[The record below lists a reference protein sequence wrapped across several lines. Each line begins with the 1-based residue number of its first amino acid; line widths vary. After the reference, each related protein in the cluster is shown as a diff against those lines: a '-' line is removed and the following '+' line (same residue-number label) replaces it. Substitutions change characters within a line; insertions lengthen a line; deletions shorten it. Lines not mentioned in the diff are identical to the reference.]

1 MTNQSTQAWLTQ
13 NPNLAEGEESEKV
26 PDVARFPELP
36 EDYEISSAKK
46 SNWLTD
52 VGGPVFGLMP
62 ERVTDDRQIDW
73 DALKDRDMS
82 GSKALFS
89 LTMAEAAGRNLTTEE
104 LIALHKTNPALIQHT
119 DGRLKYQPTPEF
131 MDYLKK
137 ERQTVGNFLMATAP
151 GAFTATAFSAAE
163 QYGKG
168 AAYGREQI
176 SQLLHGLDKEEEQFF
191 LNQLAKRENELGR
204 SLDYFE
210 RQDLWNESF
219 TRTPGM
225 RGLEQIAYEVTLP
238 AIGIESAIGR
248 GTGKLLGWGFKAVP
262 DGISWVGGK
271 LFRRSGGDDVPG
283 AVPDVI
289 QTIKAPEANIFG
301 VKDVKVSL
309 TKKENILTNL
319 VEMVGGN
326 NSVYDDFVD
335 NAIDSRARA
344 IDNGES
350 LAASIS
356 SEVDYLID
364 DAFEI
369 ADNGTIAN
377 LPPVRGMKL
386 PPTIADV
393 AANYPAYS
401 KFLNNEQHTALQE
414 VRRRLKPIEDTLN
427 ELDVPLGT
435 RHDIAEGGFY
445 IPRGGAESEFIEE
458 TAQAGIGKGGPGHKK
473 TAKFASQSEGIQ
485 EGFKYDSFKNAVET
499 YIRKSG
505 VDVGDTHM
513 GRVFKEARDADGNL
527 IGSTMATRIAENP
540 VFIQSHKLTK
550 KILSKKNTVLG
561 RIVRST
567 TLRQVADRAARR
579 AEKAAEKGAAETERV
594 RGRTTRAA
602 GEAMER
608 TQKAKG
614 RQDAVAGKYSAA
626 DLKEA
631 RLLAGQAVTEGRE
644 LVRKILRNNEKLKR
658 GKAKV
663 RTSDKKWTRLT
674 DKLQKD
680 IDDLGNL
687 ARAVESDPAAYERA
701 GGIGEV
707 YDKMVR
713 RTESLRE
720 RVDKVTDD
728 QINLEDRVQDMA
740 DEADRLAGM
749 DKLSIQARRDMI
761 NEERALLKVKRT
773 EERLNDA
780 YRAFEKEE
788 ARVIKLLDKV
798 EQRDIDRIKGQIKK
812 AHGDAAT
819 MDDNSIRSLINLY
832 DSQDALKGLKDEY
845 QLLKSELARAKS
857 IASETPR
864 GMGEIRMPQFRGTA
878 FPAEL
883 TNRINK
889 MIEAE
894 APTTGRGAWLSNAWM
909 WHSRQYRS
917 LRATLDDSAMPIQ
930 GLLRLFDNPAMAT
943 KAFIWH
949 FRAWGLPNVKLID
962 SDSFLK
968 KKLEISDFRKGDKL
982 LGSFLN
988 EFNKKARI
996 NGRLTSD
1003 DLAALGVHIEPD
1015 TEFTIGKTIGKT
1027 PGIKQANRAFGV
1039 IGVRMRIEWAD
1050 DIVQE
1055 LLAEG
1060 RTLDEIKGT
1069 DLGREIGD
1077 AVNSA
1082 TGHGS
1087 KKFGG
1092 TLGDFLLF
1100 APRFFQAR
1108 LENMGR
1114 AAKGTVKDP
1123 LGAVADIIPGG
1134 GKARRAMMGGQGK
1147 FAETSIQ
1154 ERIARRS
1161 MLRMISQGTLLT
1173 VGANW
1178 ALGNETDFRVM
1189 VKDKQG
1195 VWNYNSNFMRI
1206 RFKGR
1211 DYSIFGPYDSMLRM
1225 MVTLMAG
1232 PAQGQLPLDAFRGV
1246 ASGPISLIWDWR
1258 ADETFEGEEPKAGWA
1273 PNDPEWLPG
1282 DDLLKQA
1289 GYFLEQHIPFAADEI
1304 PQAVE
1309 RVAEGDIGGAI
1320 SLAAGEVWGVKSAP
1334 LSWNDHLQE
1343 ITGEK
1348 IAAGEKS
1355 PTARVGDEA
1364 GWDPENLSKGELDII
1379 KKDPRMVEYI
1389 DRLKAK
1395 KKDDLGLAF
1404 EQLNNR
1410 FIDFEQD
1417 LISKL
1422 NSGAS
1427 PEDVG
1432 TAIKKLKGQRAQE
1445 YELFENEN
1453 EETLAEIAGDPD
1465 DVNRADYWAQKFF
1478 NLELDIDEK
1487 SGYMDFDS
1495 FEEDR
1500 EKIIAAANREN
1511 PEFGEYITGRGLGT
1525 FRGERYEDPRVR
1537 AAIEEY
1543 DNDVEIMREYWTVT
1557 MMIAKVKGVEDEY
1570 KEYLKSINKADYKKN
1585 GKHKEIIKG
1594 LEKEA
1599 REQKEKIRMRN
1610 PHLEAVL
1617 LKRGSIDTP
1626 MNPIVAGMVEQIRK
1640 DQRDAG
1646 QMGVVDLNNIQQY
1659 IDRLFVGQ

>member
-1 MTNQSTQAWLTQ
+1 MSHHTAQAWLTQ

-26 PDVARFPELP
+26 PAGPVFPELP
-36 EDYEISSAKK
+36 EDFENPAPKK

-52 VGGPVFGLMP
+52 VGGPVFGLIP
-62 ERVTDDRQIDW
+62 ERVTDP
-73 DALKDRDMS
+73 
-82 GSKALFS
+82 GY
-89 LTMAEAAGRNLTTEE
+89 MARFEHRNPTTEE
-104 LIALHKTNPALIQHT
+104 LIALEKADPSLIRHT

-131 MDYLKK
+131 MDYLRK
-137 ERQTVGNFLMATAP
+137 ERQTVSNFLMATPA

-168 AAYGREQI
+168 ATYGREQI
-176 SQLLHGLDKEEEQFF
+176 SQRLFGLDKEDEQFF
-191 LNQLAKRENELGR
+191 LNQLAKKRNELGR
-204 SLDYFE
+204 DLDYFE
-210 RQDLWNESF
+210 RQDLWNQSF
-219 TRTPGM
+219 ERGGM
-225 RGLEQIAYEVTLP
+225 RTAESIAYEMTLP
-238 AIGIESAIGR
+238 AIGFEGALGHV
-248 GTGKLLGWGFKAVP
+248 TGKTLGWGFKAVP

-283 AVPDVI
+283 AVPDVV
-289 QTIKAPEANIFG
+289 QTIKAPESNIYN

-319 VEMVGGN
+319 IEIVGGN

-344 IDNGES
+344 IDSGEN

-364 DAFEI
+364 DAFQI
-369 ADNGTIAN
+369 ADNGTIPN
-377 LPPVRGMKL
+377 LPPVQGMKL

-401 KFLNNEQHTALQE
+401 KFLTNEQHTALHE
-414 VRRRLKPIEDTLN
+414 VRRRLRPIEDTLK
-427 ELDVPLGT
+427 ELEVDLGT

-458 TAQAGIGKGGPGHKK
+458 TAQAGIGKGGAGHKK
-473 TAKFASQSEGIQ
+473 TAKFSSQSEGI
-485 EGFKYDSFKNAVET
+485 EKGFKYDSFKDAVET
-499 YIRKSG
+499 YVRKSG
-505 VDVGDTHM
+505 VDVGDTFM
-513 GRVFKEARDADGNL
+513 AKVLKEARDADGNL
-527 IGSTMATRIAENP
+527 IGSTMATRLARNP
-540 VFIQSHKLTK
+540 VFIQSQKLTK
-550 KILSKKNTVLG
+550 KILSKRNTVLG

-579 AEKAAEKGAAETERV
+579 AETAAEKGAAETERV
-594 RGRTTRAA
+594 RGRTTRAGA
-602 GEAMER
+602 EAMER
-608 TQKAKG
+608 TQRAKG

-680 IDDLGNL
+680 IDDLNNL
-687 ARAVESDPAAYERA
+687 ARAVEADPAAYERA
-701 GGIGEV
+701 GGIGDV

-713 RTESLRE
+713 RTDSLRE

-761 NEERALLKVKRT
+761 NEERALLKIKRT

-798 EQRDIDRIKGQIKK
+798 EQRDINRIKAQIKK

-819 MDDNSIRSLINLY
+819 MDDNAIRSLINLY
-832 DSQDALKGLKDEY
+832 DSQDALKALKDEY
-845 QLLKSELARAKS
+845 QLLKSELARAKA

-883 TNRINK
+883 ANRINK

-894 APTTGRGAWLSNAWM
+894 APTTGRGAWLSNAYQ
-909 WHSRQYRS
+909 WHASQWRS
-917 LRATLDDSAMPIQ
+917 LRATLDDSAMLIQ
-930 GLLRLFDNPAMAT
+930 GLLRLHDNPVLAA
-943 KAFIWH
+943 KAFVWH
-949 FRAWGLPNVKLID
+949 FRAWGTG
-962 SDSFLK
+962 
-968 KKLEISDFRKGDKL
+968 GDKM

-988 EFNKKARI
+988 DFNKKARI

-1015 TEFTIGKTIGKT
+1015 TEFTIGRTIGKT
-1027 PGIKQANRAFGV
+1027 PGIKQANRAFGML
-1039 IGVRMRIEWAD
+1039 GVRMRVEWAD
-1050 DIVQE
+1050 EIVQE

-1092 TLGDFLLF
+1092 NVGDFLFF

-1114 AAKGTVKDP
+1114 AVKGTVKDP
-1123 LGAVADIIPGG
+1123 ISAVADIVPGG
-1134 GKARRAMMGGQGK
+1134 GRARRAMMGDHPK
-1147 FAETSIQ
+1147 VAETSIQ

-1173 VGANW
+1173 AGINY
-1178 ALGNETDFRVM
+1178 ALGNETDYRVM

-1195 VWNYNSNFMRI
+1195 RWNYNSNFMRI

-1225 MVTLMAG
+1225 MVTLTAG
-1232 PAQGQLPLDAFRGV
+1232 PPQGQLPFDAFRGV
-1246 ASGPISLIWDWR
+1246 AAGPVSLAWDLLSG
-1258 ADETFEGEEPKAGWA
+1258 ETFEGEEPKSGWA

-1282 DDLLKQA
+1282 DDNLKRA
-1289 GYFLEQHIPFAADEI
+1289 AFILESHIPFAADEI
-1304 PQAVE
+1304 PQAGE

-1334 LSWNDHLQE
+1334 LSWNDLLQE

-1364 GWDPENLSKGELDII
+1364 GWDPDNLSEGELDII

-1404 EQLNNR
+1404 EQLSNR
-1410 FIDFEQD
+1410 FVEFEQD

-1432 TAIKKLKGQRAQE
+1432 TAIKNLKRQRANE
-1445 YELFENEN
+1445 YKIFEDEN
-1453 EETLAEIAGDPD
+1453 KETLAEIAGDPD
-1465 DVNRADYWAQKFF
+1465 DVNRADYWAQKYF

-1500 EKIIAAANREN
+1500 EEIIAAANREN

-1543 DNDVEIMREYWTVT
+1543 DNDVEIMREYWDVT
-1557 MMIAKVKGVEDEY
+1557 MRIAKFHGVEDEY
-1570 KEYLKSINKADYKKN
+1570 KEYLKSTNKADYKKN
-1585 GKHKEIIKG
+1585 GKHKKIIKG

-1599 REQKEKIRMRN
+1599 RKQKEYIRMRN

-1617 LKRGSIDTP
+1617 LKRGSITSP
-1626 MNPIVAGMVEQIRK
+1626 INPIVAGMVEQIRK

-1646 QMGVVDLNNIQQY
+1646 QPGVVNLNNIQEY

>member
-1 MTNQSTQAWLTQ
+1 MSHHTAEAWLRQ
-13 NPNLAEGEESEKV
+13 NPNLAEGEESETV
-26 PDVARFPELP
+26 PAGPVFPQLP
-36 EDYEISSAKK
+36 EDFENPAPKK

-52 VGGPVFGLMP
+52 VGGPVFGLIP
-62 ERVTDDRQIDW
+62 ERVTDPGYLDRFQYRNPTTAELKQL
-73 DALKDRDMS
+73 DAAGLLYAPDGKIKYPPTTEFNQ
-82 GSKALFS
+82 SKARSFAGLGRMF
-89 LTMAEAAGRNLTTEE
+89 EASPIG
-104 LIALHKTNPALIQHT
+104 
-119 DGRLKYQPTPEF
+119 
-131 MDYLKK
+131 
-137 ERQTVGNFLMATAP
+137 V
-151 GAFTATAFSAAE
+151 AFSAAE

-168 AAYGREQI
+168 ATYGREQI
-176 SQLLHGLDKEEEQFF
+176 SQRLFGADEEDEQFF

-210 RQDLWNESF
+210 RQNLWNESF
-219 TRTPGM
+219 ERTPGM
-225 RGLEQIAYEVTLP
+225 RTTESILYEMTIP
-238 AIGIESAIGR
+238 ALGAEALLGR
-248 GTGKLLGWGFKAVP
+248 GISGALGWGFKGVP
-262 DGISWVGGK
+262 KGVGWVGGK
-271 LFRRSGGDDVPG
+271 LLRRSDGDDVPG
-283 AVPDVI
+283 AVPDVV
-289 QTIKAPEANIFG
+289 QTIKAPESNIFN
-301 VKDVKVSL
+301 VKDVKVNI
-309 TKKENILTNL
+309 TKKESLLTNL
-319 VEMVGGN
+319 IEMVGGT
-326 NSVYDDFVD
+326 NSVYDDLVD
-335 NAIDSRARA
+335 NAIDARARA
-344 IDNGES
+344 IDSGENV
-350 LAASIS
+350 AASIS

-364 DAFEI
+364 DAFQI
-369 ADNGTIAN
+369 ADNGTIPN
-377 LPPVRGMKL
+377 LPPVKGMKL

-401 KFLNNEQHTALQE
+401 KFLTNEQHSALHE

-427 ELDVPLGT
+427 ELEVDLST
-435 RHDIAEGGFY
+435 RHDITEGGFY

-458 TAQAGIGKGGPGHKK
+458 TAQAGIGRGGATHKK
-473 TAKFASQSEGIQ
+473 TAKFSSQSEGILK
-485 EGFKYDSFKNAVET
+485 GFKYDSFKDAVET
-499 YIRKSG
+499 YVRKSG
-505 VDVGDTHM
+505 VDVGNTFM
-513 GRVFKEARDADGNL
+513 AKVLKEARDLDGNL
-527 IGSTMATRIAENP
+527 IRSTKASRLATNP
-540 VFIQSHKLTK
+540 IVLKSDKLAK

-561 RIVRST
+561 RMVRST

-579 AEKAAEKGAAETERV
+579 AERAAEKGAADMERV
-594 RGRTTRAA
+594 RGRTTRAGA
-602 GEAMER
+602 EAMER
-608 TQKAKG
+608 TQRAKG

-728 QINLEDRVQDMA
+728 QVNLEDRVQDMA

-749 DKLSIQARRDMI
+749 DKMAIQARRDMI

-798 EQRDIDRIKGQIKK
+798 EQRDIDRIKKQIKK

-819 MDDNSIRSLINLY
+819 MDDNAIRSLINLY
-832 DSQDALKGLKDEY
+832 DSQDAVKGLKDEY
-845 QLLKSELARAKS
+845 QLLKGELSYVKALA
-857 IASETPR
+857 EEPPR
-864 GMGEIRMPQFRGTA
+864 GYSYIDSDLPQLSGTS

-883 TNRINK
+883 ARTINK
-889 MIEAE
+889 VIESE
-894 APTTGRGAWLSNAWM
+894 KPTTGAGAIFPNIYQ
-909 WHSRQYRS
+909 WHASQYRS
-917 LRATLDDSAMPIQ
+917 LRATLDDSAMMIQ
-930 GLLRLFDNPAMAT
+930 GLLRLHDNPVMAT

-949 FRAWGLPNVKLID
+949 FRAWGLPNVKLKE
-962 SDSFLK
+962 SDSLLK
-968 KKLEISDFRKGDKL
+968 RELEVSDFRKGDKL
-982 LGSFLN
+982 LGSFLSD
-988 EFNKKARI
+988 FNKKARI

-1003 DLAALGVHIEPD
+1003 ELGALGVNIEID
-1015 TEFTIGKTIGKT
+1015 NEFTIGAQKTIRMI

-1039 IGVRMRIEWAD
+1039 LGVRMRIEWAD

-1055 LLAEG
+1055 LLSEG

-1069 DLGREIGD
+1069 DLGRQIGD
-1077 AVNSA
+1077 AVNST

-1092 TLGDFLLF
+1092 NLGDFLLF

-1108 LENMGR
+1108 LESMGR

-1123 LGAVADIIPGG
+1123 IGAVADIVPGG

-1147 FAETSIQ
+1147 IMETSIQ

-1195 VWNYNSNFMRI
+1195 RWNYNSNFMRI

-1232 PAQGQLPLDAFRGV
+1232 PPQGQLPLDAFRGV
-1246 ASGPISLIWDWR
+1246 ASGPIALGWDWR
-1258 ADETFEGEEPKAGWA
+1258 TGETFEGEETKAGWA

-1282 DDLLKQA
+1282 DDLLKRA

-1304 PQAVE
+1304 PQAGE

-1320 SLAAGEVWGVKSAP
+1320 SLAAGEVWGTKSAP
-1334 LSWNDHLQE
+1334 LSWNDYLQE

-1348 IAAGEKS
+1348 IAAGVKS

-1364 GWDPENLSKGELDII
+1364 GWDPDNLSEGELDII

-1404 EQLNNR
+1404 ERLSNK
-1410 FIDFEQD
+1410 FVGFEQE

-1432 TAIKKLKGQRAQE
+1432 TAIKNLKRQRADE
-1445 YELFENEN
+1445 YKFFEDANK
-1453 EETLAEIAGDPD
+1453 ETLAEIAGDPD
-1465 DVNRADYWAQKFF
+1465 DVNRADYWAQKYF

-1500 EKIIAAANREN
+1500 EEIIAAANREN

-1543 DNDVEIMREYWTVT
+1543 DNDVEIMREYWDVT
-1557 MMIAKVKGVEDEY
+1557 MRIAKFHGVEDEY
-1570 KEYLKSINKADYKKN
+1570 KEYLKSTNKADYKKN
-1585 GKHKEIIKG
+1585 GKHKKIIKG

-1599 REQKEKIRMRN
+1599 RKQKEYIRMRN

-1617 LKRGSIDTP
+1617 LKRGSITKA

-1646 QMGVVDLNNIQQY
+1646 RTGVVDLNNIQEY

>member
-1 MTNQSTQAWLTQ
+1 MSHHTAEAWLRQ
-13 NPNLAEGEESEKV
+13 NPNLAEGEESETV
-26 PDVARFPELP
+26 PAGPVFPQLP
-36 EDYEISSAKK
+36 EDFENPAPKK

-52 VGGPVFGLMP
+52 VGGPVFGLIP
-62 ERVTDDRQIDW
+62 ERVTDPGYLDRFKHRNPTTAELKQL
-73 DALKDRDMS
+73 DAAGMLYTPDGRIKYPPTTEFNQ
-82 GSKALFS
+82 SKARSF
-89 LTMAEAAGRNLTTEE
+89 AGL
-104 LIALHKTNPALIQHT
+104 
-119 DGRLKYQPTPEF
+119 GR
-131 MDYLKK
+131 MI
-137 ERQTVGNFLMATAP
+137 
-151 GAFTATAFSAAE
+151 GASPIGLAFSASE
-163 QYGKG
+163 EIGKG
-168 AAYGREQI
+168 ATFGREQI
-176 SQLLHGLDKEEEQFF
+176 SQRLFGADEEDEQFF

-210 RQDLWNESF
+210 RQNLWNESF
-219 TRTPGM
+219 ERTPGM
-225 RGLEQIAYEVTLP
+225 RTAESILYEMTVPALGAETLLGQ
-238 AIGIESAIGR
+238 GI
-248 GTGKLLGWGFKAVP
+248 TGALGWGLKGVP
-262 DGISWVGGK
+262 KGFSWVGGK
-271 LFRRSGGDDVPG
+271 LLRRSDGDDVPG
-283 AVPDVI
+283 AVPEVV
-289 QTIKAPEANIFG
+289 QTIKAPESNIYN

-309 TKKENILTNL
+309 TKKENLLTNL

-326 NSVYDDFVD
+326 SSVYDDLVD

-344 IDNGES
+344 IDSGEN

-364 DAFEI
+364 DAFQI
-369 ADNGTIAN
+369 ADNGTIPN
-377 LPPVRGMKL
+377 LPPVQGMKL

-393 AANYPAYS
+393 AANYPAYNR
-401 KFLNNEQHTALQE
+401 FLTNEQHSALHE

-427 ELDVPLGT
+427 ELEVPLGT

-445 IPRGGAESEFIEE
+445 IPRGGAASEFVEE
-458 TAQAGIGKGGPGHKK
+458 TAQAGIGKGGANHKK
-473 TAKFASQSEGIQ
+473 TAKFSSQSEGIAK
-485 EGFKYDSFKNAVET
+485 GFKYDSFKDAVET
-499 YIRKSG
+499 YVRKSG
-505 VDVGDTHM
+505 VDVGDTFM
-513 GRVFKEARDADGNL
+513 AKVLKEARDADGNL
-527 IGSTMATRIAENP
+527 IGSTMATRLAQNP
-540 VFIQSHKLTK
+540 VFIQSQKLTK
-550 KILSKKNTVLG
+550 KILSKRDTVLG

-579 AEKAAEKGAAETERV
+579 AETAAEKGAADMERV
-594 RGRTTRAA
+594 RGRTTSA
-602 GEAMER
+602 GAEAMER
-608 TQKAKG
+608 TQRAKG
-614 RQDAVAGKYSAA
+614 RQDAVAGKYNGA

-680 IDDLGNL
+680 IDDLNNL
-687 ARAVESDPAAYERA
+687 ARAVEADPAAYERA
-701 GGIGEV
+701 GGIGDV

-713 RTESLRE
+713 RTDSLRE
-720 RVDKVTDD
+720 RVDNVTDD

-761 NEERALLKVKRT
+761 NEERALLKIKRT

-798 EQRDIDRIKGQIKK
+798 EQRDINRIKGQIKK

-819 MDDNSIRSLINLY
+819 MDDNAIRSLINLY

-845 QLLKSELARAKS
+845 QLLKSELARAKA

-883 TNRINK
+883 ANRINK

-894 APTTGRGAWLSNAWM
+894 APTTGRGAWLSNAYQ
-909 WHSRQYRS
+909 WHASQWRS
-917 LRATLDDSAMPIQ
+917 LRATLDDSAMLIQ
-930 GLLRLFDNPAMAT
+930 GLLRLHDNPIMAT

-949 FRAWGLPNVKLID
+949 FRAWGTG
-962 SDSFLK
+962 
-968 KKLEISDFRKGDKL
+968 GDKM

-988 EFNKKARI
+988 DFNKKARI

-1015 TEFTIGKTIGKT
+1015 TEFTIGRTIGKT
-1027 PGIKQANRAFGV
+1027 PGIKQANRAFGML
-1039 IGVRMRIEWAD
+1039 GVRMRVEWAD
-1050 DIVQE
+1050 EIVQE

-1092 TLGDFLLF
+1092 NVGDFLFF

-1114 AAKGTVKDP
+1114 AVKGTVKDP
-1123 LGAVADIIPGG
+1123 ISAVADIVPGG
-1134 GKARRAMMGGQGK
+1134 GKARRAMMGDHPK

-1173 VGANW
+1173 AGINY
-1178 ALGNETDFRVM
+1178 ALGNETDYRVV

-1195 VWNYNSNFMRI
+1195 RWNYNSNFMRI

-1225 MVTLMAG
+1225 MVTLTAG
-1232 PAQGQLPLDAFRGV
+1232 PPQGQLPFDAFRGV
-1246 ASGPISLIWDWR
+1246 AAGPVSLAWDLLSG
-1258 ADETFEGEEPKAGWA
+1258 ETFEGEEPKSGWA

-1282 DDLLKQA
+1282 DDNLKRA
-1289 GYFLEQHIPFAADEI
+1289 AFILESHIPFAADEI
-1304 PQAVE
+1304 PQAGE
-1309 RVAEGDIGGAI
+1309 RVAEGDVGGAI

-1364 GWDPENLSKGELDII
+1364 GWDPDNLSEGELDII

-1404 EQLNNR
+1404 ERLTNK
-1410 FIDFEQD
+1410 FVGFEQE

-1432 TAIKKLKGQRAQE
+1432 TAIKNLKRQRADE
-1445 YELFENEN
+1445 YKSFEDANK
-1453 EETLAEIAGDPD
+1453 ETLAEIAGDPD
-1465 DVNRADYWAQKFF
+1465 DVNRADYWAQKYF

-1495 FEEDR
+1495 FEEER
-1500 EKIIAAANREN
+1500 EEIIAAANKEN

-1543 DNDVEIMREYWTVT
+1543 DNDVQIMSEYWDVT
-1557 MMIAKVKGVEDEY
+1557 MRIAKVHGVEDEY
-1570 KEYLKSINKADYKKN
+1570 KEYLKSTNKADYKKN
-1585 GKHKEIIKG
+1585 GKHKKIIKG

-1599 REQKEKIRMRN
+1599 RKQKEYIRMRN

-1617 LKRGSIDTP
+1617 LKRGSIGKA

-1646 QMGVVDLNNIQQY
+1646 QSGVVDLNNIQEY

>member
-1 MTNQSTQAWLTQ
+1 MTNQSAEAWLTQ
-13 NPNLAEGEESEKV
+13 NPNLAEGEKSEKV

-46 SNWLTD
+46 SSWLTD
-52 VGGPVFGLMP
+52 VGPAWGLIP
-62 ERVTDDRQIDW
+62 DPRHIERITERFEH
-73 DALKDRDMS
+73 RDP
-82 GSKALFS
+82 
-89 LTMAEAAGRNLTTEE
+89 TTEE
-104 LIALHKTNPALIQHT
+104 LIKIEKAAPWLLRHPDN
-119 DGRLKYQPTPEF
+119 RLKYKPTPEF
-131 MDYLKK
+131 MQYLKK
-137 ERQTVGNFLMATAP
+137 ESLTVKNLAMATAP

-168 AAYGREQI
+168 AAFGREQVGQEI
-176 SQLLHGLDKEEEQFF
+176 FGHDEFKAKAFKTAKIKKE
-191 LNQLAKRENELGR
+191 AELGR
-204 SLDYFE
+204 DLDYFE
-210 RQDLWNESF
+210 YQDLWNETF

-225 RGLEQIAYEVTLP
+225 RGLEQIAYEVTIP
-238 AIGIESAIGR
+238 AIGIESAMGR
-248 GTGKLLGWGFKAVP
+248 GAGKLLGWGFKAVP

-271 LFRRSGGDDVPG
+271 LFRKGNGDEVAG
-283 AVPDVI
+283 AVPDVV

-309 TKKENILTNL
+309 TKKEGLLTNL

-344 IDNGES
+344 IDNGEN

-377 LPPVRGMKL
+377 LPLVRGMKL

-427 ELDVPLGT
+427 ELGIDLGT

-445 IPRGGAESEFIEE
+445 IPRGGATSEFIEE
-458 TAQAGIGKGGPGHKK
+458 TAQAGIGRGAAGHKK

-485 EGFKYDSFKNAVET
+485 KGFEYDSFKNAVET
-499 YIRKSG
+499 YVRKSG

-540 VFIQSHKLTK
+540 VWLRSQKLTK
-550 KILSKKNTVLG
+550 KILSKRDTVLG

-579 AEKAAEKGAAETERV
+579 AERAAEKGAAETERV
-594 RGRTTRAA
+594 RGRTTRAGA
-602 GEAMER
+602 EAMER
-608 TQKAKG
+608 TERAKG
-614 RQDAVAGKYSAA
+614 RQDAVVGKYSAA

-687 ARAVESDPAAYERA
+687 ARAVESDPAAYEKA
-701 GGIGEV
+701 GGIGDV

-713 RTESLRE
+713 RTDSLRE

-728 QINLEDRVQDMA
+728 QIGLEDRVQDMA

-749 DKLSIQARRDMI
+749 DKMSIQARRDMI

-798 EQRDIDRIKGQIKK
+798 EQRDIDRIKKQIKQV
-812 AHGDAAT
+812 HGEAAT
-819 MDDNSIRSLINLY
+819 MDDNAIRQLINLY

-845 QLLKSELARAKS
+845 QLLKGELARAKA
-857 IASETPR
+857 IATETPR

-883 TNRINK
+883 ANRINK
-889 MIEAE
+889 MIESE
-894 APTTGRGAWLSNAWM
+894 APTTGKGAFLSNAYQ
-909 WHSRQYRS
+909 WHASQYRS
-917 LRATLDDSAMPIQ
+917 LRATLDDSAMLIQ
-930 GLLRLFDNPAMAT
+930 GLLRLHDNPILAT

-982 LGSFLN
+982 LGSFLHD
-988 EFNKKARI
+988 FNKKARI
-996 NGRLTSD
+996 NGRLTTD
-1003 DLAALGVHIEPD
+1003 DLSGIGVHIEPD
-1015 TEFTIGKTIGKT
+1015 NEFTIGTTIGKT
-1027 PGIKQANRAFGV
+1027 PGIKQANRAFGHL
-1039 IGVRMRIEWAD
+1039 GVRMRVEWAD
-1050 DIVQE
+1050 EIVRE

-1092 TLGDFLLF
+1092 NLGDFLLF

-1134 GKARRAMMGGQGK
+1134 GKARRAMMGDIDPAKKWLPGQGK
-1147 FAETSIQ
+1147 IRETSIQ

-1189 VKDKQG
+1189 VKDKKG

-1225 MVTLMAG
+1225 MVTLIAA
-1232 PAQGQLPLDAFRGV
+1232 PAQGQLPVDAFRGL
-1246 ASGPISLIWDWR
+1246 AAGPISLGWDLFSE
-1258 ADETFEGEEPKAGWA
+1258 ETFEGQEPKSGWA
-1273 PNDPEWLPG
+1273 PDDPEWLPG
-1282 DDLLKQA
+1282 DDALKRA
-1289 GYFLEQHIPFAADEI
+1289 AYILESHVPFAGDEI
-1304 PQAVE
+1304 PEAGE
-1309 RVAEGDIGGAI
+1309 RISEGDIGGAI
-1320 SLAAGEVWGVKSAP
+1320 SLAAGEVWGAKSAP
-1334 LSWNDHLQE
+1334 LSWRDHLQE
-1343 ITGEK
+1343 ITSEK
-1348 IAAGEKS
+1348 IASGEKS
-1355 PTARVGDEA
+1355 PTARLEGE
-1364 GWDPENLSKGELDII
+1364 GWDPENLSEGELDII
-1379 KKDPRMVEYI
+1379 KEDSRMVEYI
-1389 DRLKAK
+1389 DNLKAK

-1404 EQLNNR
+1404 ERLSNDY
-1410 FIDFEQD
+1410 IAAEQD
-1417 LISKL
+1417 LIAKI
-1422 NSGAS
+1422 NSGAEPHLLAKS
-1427 PEDVG
+1427 
-1432 TAIKKLKGQRAQE
+1432 IKLLKRDRAQIFKS
-1445 YELFENEN
+1445 FESNN
-1453 EETLAEIAGDPD
+1453 KETLAEIADDPD

-1478 NLELDIDEK
+1478 NLELEIYDD
-1487 SGYMDFDS
+1487 SGYMDFDK

-1500 EKIIAAANREN
+1500 EKIIADANKEN

-1525 FRGERYEDPRVR
+1525 FRGERYEDPQVR
-1537 AAIEEY
+1537 AAVEEY
-1543 DNDVEIMREYWTVT
+1543 DNDVQIMREYWDVT
-1557 MMIAKVKGVEDEY
+1557 MRIAKFHGVEDEY
-1570 KEYLKSINKADYKKN
+1570 KEYLKSTNKAEYKKE
-1585 GKHKEIIKG
+1585 GRYKKIIKG

-1599 REQKEKIRMRN
+1599 RKQKESIRMKN

-1617 LKRGSIDTP
+1617 LKRGSITTP
-1626 MNPIVAGMVEQIRK
+1626 INPIVIGMREQMRR
-1640 DQRDAG
+1640 DQLEAG
-1646 QMGVVDLNNIQQY
+1646 QSGVPNMNNIQQY